1 MGNLAVVAVMVGLSL
16 QDEWDAQRLRTIF
29 RRKGL
34 WRGEAQE
41 ARFLGEAR
49 QHEAYRPLPSVGV
62 LHARR
67 HALSDDGAQ
76 RNGAA
81 MPRLPRT
88 DADEVRRHRARPVG
102 LSARGVQQRDSRRA
116 QLATHLRKHVR
127 ERRRR
132 YALPERHAS
141 GVGGRGKAVARET
154 RRRRRRRS
162 LPAAGLRSHRQPQLQ
177 SRLVRMTAALGD
189 TVAVILIVF
198 ALAMAAIVVWRI
210 VARGNPR
217 IRRIRLGVFYERET
231 DELGELTPDE
241 RYERLPR

>member
-1 MGNLAVVAVMVGLSL
+1 M
-16 QDEWDAQRLRTIF
+16 
-29 RRKGL
+29 
-34 WRGEAQE
+34 
-41 ARFLGEAR
+41 
-49 QHEAYRPLPSVGV
+49 PSVSVPLKGAKGWDV
-62 LHARR
+62 LMQQRR
-67 HALSDDGAQ
+67 DFWAKPGNMRLTAHFQASEFYTHDGTPCPTTA
-76 RNGAA
+76 RNG
-81 MPRLPRT
+81 MVRLCRDYLEPMRT
-88 DADEVRRHRARPVG
+88 
-102 LSARGVQQRDSRRA
+102 
-116 QLATHLRKHVR
+116 KF
-127 ERRRR
+127 
-132 YALPERHAS
+132 
-141 GVGGRGKAVARET
+141 GGTAYVRET